1 MKNRLEYILFRSLSR
16 LLCFAGMGFARKFSD
31 LIALLFY
38 YVIPIRKAVVKKN
51 LRIAFPD
58 LSAGEIDRTAFGSY
72 KSFARSLVEI
82 LMMPSLTE
90 ESLRNLVAS
99 DSVGLI
105 KQKHDEGKGV
115 ILMTAHYGNWEYS
128 ALAIGLYTGIPLYV
142 VTKSQRNTLV
152 NDWLNSNRTK
162 FGNVIVPLGASI
174 KLVFKQLYDKKV
186 IAMVA
191 DQRGPSDG
199 IKMEFM
205 GRETRVYAG
214 PASLSIKTGAP
225 ILMGFIERQPDDS
238 YRMEFQEISMDG
250 LPSDFE
256 AATTELTRRHISLL
270 EAQLRKKP
278 EDWLWMHNRWKY

>member
-16 LLCFAGMGFARKFSD
+16 LFCFAGLGFARKFSHV
-31 LIALLFY
+31 IALLFY
-38 YVIPIRKAVVKKN
+38 YVIPIRKSVVKKN
-51 LRIAFPD
+51 LAIAFPD
-58 LSAGEIDRTAFGSY
+58 ASPEERERIAFGSY

-82 LMMPSLTE
+82 LMMPELTE
-90 ESLRNLVAS
+90 ESVKKLVAS
-99 DSVGLI
+99 DSVGMI
-105 KQKHDEGKGV
+105 RQKFEEGKGV
-115 ILMTAHYGNWEYS
+115 ILLTAHYGNWEYS
-128 ALAIGLYTGIPLYV
+128 ALAIGIYTGIPLYV
-142 VTKSQRNTLV
+142 VTKSQRNPFV
-152 NDWLNSNRTK
+152 NDWMNRYRAK

-199 IKMEFM
+199 IKMDFM

-238 YRMEFQEISMDG
+238 YRMEFQEISKEG
-250 LPSDFE
+250 LPENFD
-256 AATTELTRRHISLL
+256 AATAELTRRHISIL
-270 EAQLRKKP
+270 EDQLRKKP

>member
-1 MKNRLEYILFRSLSR
+1 MKNRLEYILFRTLSR
-16 LLCFAGMGFARKFSD
+16 LLCFAGMGFARKFSFF
-31 LIALLFY
+31 IALLFY

-51 LRIAFPD
+51 LAIAFPD
-58 LSAGEIDRTAFGSY
+58 ISSSEINRIAFGSY

-82 LMMPSLTE
+82 LMMPSLTPE
-90 ESLRNLVAS
+90 VVRNLVKS

-105 KQKHDEGKGV
+105 NQKYDEGNGV

-128 ALAIGLYTGIPLYV
+128 ALAIGLYTGIPLHV

-152 NDWLNSNRTK
+152 NDWMNRNRAK

-225 ILMGFIERQPDDS
+225 ILMGFIERQADSS
-238 YRMEFQEISMDG
+238 YRMEFQEVSKEG
-250 LPSDFE
+250 LPADFD
-256 AATTELTRRHISLL
+256 AATNELTRRHISML
-270 EAQLRKKP
+270 ETQLRKKP